1 MIECIAVHNFK
12 SLASVKLP
20 LGQFTCLIGM
30 NGAGKSTL
38 LQAMDFLAQQMHGDI
53 DAWLDAR
60 GWQDRDLY
68 CKTASDRAA
77 QQLIYLRV
85 DFRLADQRSMVWEG
99 RFQRSSLKC
108 RSELVWLEGLK
119 DPVLRVMR
127 DHYRVGN
134 QAEMPITFKYQGS
147 ILSQLEA
154 RFLGDEVRQL
164 RDAIR
169 GLRSLELL
177 SPNLLRKRSR
187 SQDKDIG
194 AGGEKLSGFLATI
207 KGEQKDRLVALLKQF
222 YPQLQDFRVVSAKG
236 GWKRLVVTEGFQSD
250 YVLFGDT
257 LETDAS
263 QLNDGLLRILAMLAQ
278 AQTDSTS
285 LLLLDEVENG
295 INPEIVE
302 KLVDTLVHSPVQVMV
317 TSHSP
322 MILNYLDDEVARQ
335 AVQFVYKNPHG
346 QTRVRR
352 FFDLPRIGDKL
363 TLMGPG
369 EAFVDTNLVALTQ
382 ECVALDTAEAF
393 GEAQA

>member
-1 MIECIAVHNFK
+1 MIEEIEIRNFK
-12 SLASVKLP
+12 SLEKVKLQ
-20 LGQFTCLIGM
+20 LGKFNCLVGM
-30 NGAGKSTL
+30 NGAGKSTI
-38 LQAMDFLAQQMHGDI
+38 LQAIDLLSQLMHGYLYL
-53 DAWLDAR
+53 WLDAR
-60 GWQDRDLY
+60 GWESKDLY
-68 CKTASDRAA
+68 CRTGHPRAA
-77 QQLIYLRV
+77 RRGIVLIVKLRLEDGRLLRWAGSLNRFNMRLTRELIELDGEALLDVENDKYKLFGQLHEVAQEYSGSL
-85 DFRLADQRSMVWEG
+85 LAG
-99 RFQRSSLKC
+99 LK
-108 RSELVWLEGLK
+108 EGLLS
-119 DPVLRVMR
+119 PELIVLR
-127 DHYRVGN
+127 N
-134 QAEMPITFKYQGS
+134 T
-147 ILSQLEA
+147 
-154 RFLGDEVRQL
+154 
-164 RDAIR
+164 IR
-169 GLRSLELL
+169 NIRSLELL
-177 SPNLLRKRSR
+177 SPHLLRKRSR

-207 KGEQKDRLVALLKQF
+207 KGQQKEALLALLQQF
-222 YPQLQDFRVVSAKG
+222 YPTLKDFHVASSKG
-236 GWKRLVVTEGFQSD
+236 GWKRLVVTESVALD
-250 YVLFGDT
+250 YAPFENM

-363 TLMGPG
+363 AFMGPG